1 LGRCGGGEPDPSL
14 GRHRL
19 ASGRCIPAFQSR
31 RAGCRPTGALGMAV
45 LYRVLE
51 GTGLQEA
58 LWMGRVMVFDEA
70 ADWNYGGSTCS
81 KNAFECMFLPVTRHM
96 RLLPYQHG
104 PSSTQ
109 STGRAYVLVP
119 AHTLRPS
126 ALSCA
131 LLCSALLC
139 AGRHAT
145 CNRRRCGVQ
154 HVACNDMQHEDTLP
168 ALRRALHPPPPRCRL
183 GPQHPHPPKPCPG
196 ARRTHPTW
204 RSTAVVAP
212 AVTAAQRR

>member
-1 LGRCGGGEPDPSL
+1 M
-14 GRHRL
+14 
-19 ASGRCIPAFQSR
+19 RCIHAFHAR

-104 PSSTQ
+104 PLSTQ

-119 AHTLRPS
+119 VHTLRPP

-131 LLCSALLC
+131 LLCSALRQPAC
-139 AGRHAT
+139 NMQQATMRRSTCSVQRHAT
-145 CNRRRCGVQ
+145 RRYSARASSRSASAAAALPARSAASAPSQTLPWCAACASHVAQYRGRGAGRNSSAKALTAPRCAERRCRTGMCVW
-154 HVACNDMQHEDTLP
+154 
-168 ALRRALHPPPPRCRL
+168 PRL
-183 GPQHPHPPKPCPG
+183 
-196 ARRTHPTW
+196 
-204 RSTAVVAP
+204 
-212 AVTAAQRR
+212 